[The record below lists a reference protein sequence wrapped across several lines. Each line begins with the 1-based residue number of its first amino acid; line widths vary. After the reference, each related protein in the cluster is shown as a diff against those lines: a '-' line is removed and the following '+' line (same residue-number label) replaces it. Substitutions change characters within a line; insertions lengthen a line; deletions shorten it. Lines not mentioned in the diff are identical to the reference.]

1 MILDRSNTKD
11 YLMKWMISKIMKAA
25 IIIHLLIL
33 IFFAVSFFEV
43 SKIFNSDSID
53 DINVEFIFSQ
63 EVFVS

>member
-1 MILDRSNTKD
+1 
-11 YLMKWMISKIMKAA
+11 MKAA